1 LYQQARERIIMSRI
15 ASKNTP
21 EQYRER
27 MELRRSGAAGK
38 HADRRDRRVRT
49 RSASKARSLREFA

>member
-1 LYQQARERIIMSRI
+1 M
-15 ASKNTP
+15 ASKNHP
-21 EQYRER
+21 DQLRAR
-27 MELRRSGAAGK
+27 LELRRSGAAGK